1 MAYFGRYIVIFFF
14 LLNQGSTLLGQSQGN
29 VVFNFTQTNF
39 TADYVLISG
48 SWEFY
53 YDTLLTPAQLEN
65 ISPSAF
71 LRVPGSWHWNG
82 EYPLRGKATY
92 KCKTLLPTDQKGL
105 LLYISIINS
114 ASKIWINGELRSTS
128 GELGDHSYQAEL
140 TNNYIPIPDH
150 KDTLEIVIQVAN
162 YTYFN
167 SGLVSTP
174 VLGRSSMLI
183 KEKTLRNGI
192 ENVFAGSLIAMFIYQ
207 FMLFFLYNRGKPNLW
222 LALIC
227 LAVAIR
233 SMTLN
238 GGSFLLPNLFPEVPY
253 ELWKKI
259 EFGGVYM
266 VVALFPLYV
275 HHLFRSSS
283 SKRVV
288 KFFCIVAIA
297 LFLPVIFLPQHQY
310 GQLLDVCHIAL
321 VLGFIYAIITIVRA
335 WAIKKNP
342 DSKYIFFGVIAS
354 FPFILLEILKNTALV
369 NFDIRFGYLVEL
381 GLLVFL
387 IFQVY
392 ILARHYANS
401 YKSLEEINQELAQE
415 VQNQTKALVNSNLIK
430 DRLLSIISH
439 DVKSPLNNLKGL
451 LSLHDSNT
459 LSQDAFSKFVKKIDE
474 NLGETTSMV
483 ENILFWTARQRKGEG
498 IKLESFDITS
508 IIDENVKHIKNTAES
523 KSLNITYDLN
533 RSFNLISDKG
543 IIDFVIRNLLAN
555 AVKFSHVGG
564 DININFARKN
574 DYFEIV
580 ISDTG
585 VGMSKEQISYL
596 FAPEQVQSTEGTHAE
611 VGTGIGL
618 NLAKEY
624 LEELGG
630 SLEVTSQLEKGST
643 FTISIPVNKEQL

>member
-1 MAYFGRYIVIFFF
+1 MVYIGRYIVFF
-14 LLNQGSTLLGQSQGN
+14 LFFSACVNLLPGKAQDRST
-29 VVFNFTQTNF
+29 FNFTKTNF
-39 TADYVLISG
+39 STDYAWVSG
-48 SWEFY
+48 PWEFH
-53 YDTLLTPAQLEN
+53 YDTLLTPDQLKN
-65 ISPSAF
+65 TIPTSF
-71 LRVPGSWHWNG
+71 LRVPGSWHWNS

-92 KCKTLLPTDQKGL
+92 KCQAVLPHDQTGL

-114 ASKIWINGELRSTS
+114 SSKIWINGELRSSS
-128 GELGDHSYQAEL
+128 GQLSDNEYQAEL

-150 KDTLEIVIQVAN
+150 EDTLEIVIQVAN

-174 VLGRSSMLI
+174 VLGQSSRLI

-207 FMLFFLYNRGKPNLW
+207 FLLFFLYNRGKPNLW

-238 GGSFLLPNLFPEVPY
+238 GGSFLLPNLFPDIPY

-266 VVALFPLYV
+266 IVALFPLYV
-275 HHLFRSSS
+275 HHLFQSSS
-283 SKRVV
+283 SKVV
-288 KFFCIVAIA
+288 VNFFCVLSTA
-297 LFLPVIFLPQHQY
+297 LFIPVIFLPQYQY

-321 VLGFIYAIITIVRA
+321 VLSFIYAIVTIVRA
-335 WAIKKNP
+335 WIIRKNP

-387 IFQVY
+387 VFQVY

-401 YKSLEEINQELAQE
+401 YKSLEEINQELELE
-415 VQNQTKALVNSNLIK
+415 VKNQTKALVNSNLIK
-430 DRLLSIISH
+430 ERLLSIISH

-451 LSLHDSNT
+451 LSLHDSNA
-459 LSQDAFSKFVKKIDE
+459 LSQADFGKFVKKIDE

-498 IKLESFDITS
+498 IKLEAFDVSS
-508 IIDENVKHIKNTAES
+508 IIDENIKQIKNTSQA
-523 KSLNITYDLN
+523 KSLNITCDVD
-533 RSFNLISDKG
+533 STHSITSDKG
-543 IIDFVIRNLLAN
+543 IINFAIRNLLAN
-555 AVKFSHVGG
+555 AVKFSHEGG
-564 DININFARKN
+564 LINIGFIDKN
-574 DYFEIV
+574 NHCEII
-580 ISDTG
+580 ISDAG
-585 VGMSKEQISYL
+585 VGMSEDQVSRL

-630 SLEVTSQLEKGST
+630 SLKVTSQLKKGST
-643 FTISIPVNKEQL
+643 FTISIPNA